1 MTPETSLVSLARN
14 PVPSG
19 ATVGFL
25 PGHDGVL
32 LRFARWDSTRGP
44 RRGTACVFP
53 GRGEPIEKYF
63 ETIADLR
70 RRGFAVATFDWRGQG
85 GSERLLENPHKGHV
99 GSFADY
105 EADVYRFMKEIVL
118 PDCPAP
124 FFAIGSSMG
133 GNVLLRLSVVQG
145 LWFDRMVL
153 LAPLLD
159 VARERLPVP
168 SPLAKTFAKISGI
181 GPFGRMYVPG
191 GTDTPVDLC
200 PFDGNPFTS
209 DRDRFE
215 RNRQLAEQCPDLTVG
230 SPTNRW
236 LKAAYAS
243 CAMLME
249 PELALRVR
257 IPMLLVAAGTDRIVS
272 SSAIETFA
280 SRLKIGARVALA
292 GSLHEI
298 LQERDE
304 IRLRFWAAFDAYLG
318 TKSLA
323 A

>member
-1 MTPETSLVSLARN
+1 VTIEASLASLARN

-25 PGHDGVL
+25 PGKGGIL
-32 LRFARWDSTRGP
+32 LRFARWDATRGP
-44 RRGTACVFP
+44 RRGTACVFT
-53 GRGEPIEKYF
+53 GRGETIEKYF

-70 RRGFAVATFDWRGQG
+70 RRGYAVAICDWRGQG
-85 GSERLLENPHKGHV
+85 GSERLLENPRKGHV
-99 GSFADY
+99 ESFADY
-105 EADVYRFMKEIVL
+105 EADVHRLMKEIVL

-124 FFAIGSSMG
+124 YIALGNSMG
-133 GNVLLRLSVVQG
+133 GNVLLRLSIVQG

-153 LAPLLD
+153 CAPLLD
-159 VARERLPVP
+159 IAPERLPIP
-168 SPLAKTFAKISGI
+168 PRLAKAAARIAGL
-181 GPFGRMYVPG
+181 GRFGRMYVPG
-191 GTDTPVDLC
+191 GSDEPYELC
-200 PFDGNPFTS
+200 PFENNPFTS

-215 RNRQLAEQCPDLTVG
+215 RNRQLAEQCPDLALG

-236 LKAAYAS
+236 LKASYAS
-243 CAMLME
+243 CAMLMR
-249 PELALRVR
+249 PEMALRVR
-257 IPMLLVAAGTDRIVS
+257 IPMLLVAAGADRVVS

-292 GSLHEI
+292 GSQHEI
-298 LQERDE
+298 LHERDD

-318 TKSLA
+318 TTSIA